1 VPPPATAATVPTVPT
16 AAVPPPALPARTRR
30 SDAAA
35 SLAVAAVAFVVVT
48 GETLPVGLI
57 SDVARGV
64 GAGESEVGLAVGWY
78 ALVAAVSAVPLTRV
92 TSRFDRRTVLVGCA
106 LVFGAG
112 HVVAALATTLPV
124 LLAGRSIAALSHGVY
139 FAVAT
144 PAVVRLARPEARMR
158 AGGRVAVG
166 GSVALVVGTPLATL
180 LGQAAGWRTAM
191 LVVAAVATGLAVV
204 VGRLLGPLPAQR
216 DGQAAGGIL
225 ATVRSRALAVVMA
238 VTAVLVTGHFALFTY
253 IAPYAAEGLGVR
265 GATFSV
271 VLLVYGAAAVL
282 GSTLAG
288 RLAEGRPVTGMRVG
302 AAVFVLAPAGMWLAA
317 ALGARPVGV
326 VLLVLWGGTFSLLA
340 VSTGLAVLRRVPGPR
355 SETAF
360 AFHGIVFQ
368 LGIMAGSALGSLGH
382 HSGRL
387 EQIPWITVAGGLLVL
402 AMVTLAGRAFRS
414 GPPV

>member
-1 VPPPATAATVPTVPT
+1 MPDAFTAGATRPTGTATQPGPGS
-16 AAVPPPALPARTRR
+16 RRRR

-64 GAGESEVGLAVGWY
+64 GASESQVGLAVGWY
-78 ALVAAVSAVPLTRV
+78 ALVAAATAVPLTRL
-92 TSRFDRRTVLVGCA
+92 TCRLDRRTVLVACA

-112 HVVAALATTLPV
+112 HVVSALATSLPV
-124 LLAGRSIAALSHGVY
+124 LLAGRSVAAACHGLY

-166 GSVALVVGTPLATL
+166 GSAALVVGTPLATL
-180 LGQAAGWRTAM
+180 VGQAAGWRAAM
-191 LVVAAVATGLAVV
+191 LLVAAAATALAVL
-204 VGRLLGPLPAQR
+204 VGRLLGPLPAELDAR
-216 DGQAAGGIL
+216 GSSGGVL
-225 ATVRSRALAVVMA
+225 TTLRSRALAVVMA
-238 VTAVLVTGHFALFTY
+238 VTVVLVTGHFALFTY
-253 IAPYAAEGLGVR
+253 VAPYAAERLGVS
-265 GATFSV
+265 GAAFSV

-288 RLAEGRPVTGMRVG
+288 RVAEARPVGGVRV
-302 AAVFVLAPAGMWLAA
+302 AAGVFALASAGVWVAA

-326 VLLVLWGGTFSLLA
+326 ALLVLWGGTFSVLA
-340 VSTGLAVLRRVPGPR
+340 VSTGLAVLRRVPGPS

-360 AFHGIVFQ
+360 ALHGIVFQ
-368 LGIMAGSALGSLGH
+368 VGIMAGSAIGSLSHGA
-382 HSGRL
+382 GQL
-387 EQIPWITVAGGLLVL
+387 AQIPWVTAAGGLLVL
-402 AMVTLAGRAFRS
+402 AMLARAGRAFRAA
-414 GPPV
+414 